1 MGGLSDVMSP
11 EMIPALS
18 VQMASAKV
26 TNQVGTAIL
35 AKTLD
40 TAEAG
45 GAALVDMMKSSM
57 ERSVNPSVG
66 GRQQWTATALR

>member
-1 MGGLSDVMSP
+1 MELSGISP

-26 TNQVGTAIL
+26 QSQAGTAML

-40 TAEAG
+40 TAKTG
-45 GAALVDMMKSSM
+45 GDSLVKMM

-66 GRQQWTATALR
+66 GNVDISL